1 MPPTDALHPRRPSA
15 RFRGLLAI
23 SLLALVGCPDEPQ
36 PPPADLGSPVS
47 DDMSCYTQPTTH
59 LEILNAC
66 TSAQSV
72 SKQPVLPLLRADGTL
87 PPLP

>member
-1 MPPTDALHPRRPSA
+1 MPTHDALRPRSPRA
-15 RFRGLLAI
+15 RVRDLLAI
-23 SLLALVGCPDEPQ
+23 SLLLLVGCPDDPP
-36 PPPADLGSPVS
+36 PPPADLGSSAS
-47 DDMSCYTQPTTH
+47 DDMSCYNQPTTH